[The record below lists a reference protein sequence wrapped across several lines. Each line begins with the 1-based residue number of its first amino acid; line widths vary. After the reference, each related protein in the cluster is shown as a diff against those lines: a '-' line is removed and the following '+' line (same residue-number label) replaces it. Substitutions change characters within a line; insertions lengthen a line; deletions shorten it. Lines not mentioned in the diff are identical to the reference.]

1 MNARDEMFT
10 MVEKQ
15 VVSKLYRCGSRAR
28 SPTFPHFPPRHRLKA
43 LRSSIHRPECRLS
56 QIYEQKKTK
65 NLVGQEN
72 ESNPRVREGLYS
84 ALPDWLE
91 IRVSAEEGRG
101 IFTKQALRAACSAHE
116 ENQGSLRRCTK
127 CRIVRY
133 CNSECQ
139 TTDWSIHKLECAALQ
154 RWFQAA
160 EGVDRPPGDAVR
172 CVARLLWRRQKRRD
186 SVWAKEIDSMQ
197 SHRIVVT
204 KGDQI
209 DTKHIEDQTQL
220 AHSLVQF
227 LGVAAPQELAEQFA
241 INSAGELVD
250 IISKFATNTF
260 TLSDPSL
267 TPIGACVSPAAALL
281 NHSCDPNVVAVFP
294 GNDSNNKKGQPL
306 LEIVAIR
313 DIKPG
318 EQLLTAYVDTTLPTP
333 LRQKALK
340 ETYFFTCYCHLC
352 DRPQGVDP
360 RESLWCPR
368 KCGGVCPLPVNDVE
382 LDAHVSTSCKTC
394 KTAVPTPAL
403 EEVLDAVRIGKEG
416 LEKAESLQFIEPA
429 RARKLTSNLIP
440 LLTSAGLSHSTYP
453 LLALTRLNQAL
464 LIDELSGVIPTTI
477 TTPRVED
484 GEEVLISPD
493 AQLSAKER
501 QEHLDE
507 CIQNGS
513 RVVTGLSALLVPGHP
528 MIGIALTELGKL
540 LAVDEVHPA
549 VHSETGG
556 SNSASA
562 NSSVFPPSG
571 PARVKQAYEMLMRA
585 RASLQIGFGTRNEG
599 GKVGKQVRENL
610 VRLEKEIEV
619 WTSGVKNV
627 LADKK
632 R

>member
-1 MNARDEMFT
+1 MY
-10 MVEKQ
+10 
-15 VVSKLYRCGSRAR
+15 SYW
-28 SPTFPHFPPRHRLKA
+28 RL
-43 LRSSIHRPECRLS
+43 
-56 QIYEQKKTK
+56 Q
-65 NLVGQEN
+65 
-72 ESNPRVREGLYS
+72 
-84 ALPDWLE
+84 
-91 IRVSAEEGRG
+91 
-101 IFTKQALRAACSAHE
+101 
-116 ENQGSLRRCTK
+116 
-127 CRIVRY
+127 
-133 CNSECQ
+133 
-139 TTDWSIHKLECAALQ
+139 
-154 RWFQAA
+154 
-160 EGVDRPPGDAVR
+160 
-172 CVARLLWRRQKRRD
+172 
-186 SVWAKEIDSMQ
+186 AKEIDSMQ

-227 LGVAAPQELAEQFA
+227 LGVTAPQELAEQFG

-250 IISKFATNTF
+250 IISKFTTNTF

-306 LEIVAIR
+306 LEVVAIR
-313 DIKPG
+313 DIKLG
-318 EQLLTAYVDTTLPTP
+318 EQLLTAYVDTTLPTS
-333 LRQKALK
+333 LRQKTLK
-340 ETYFFTCYCHLC
+340 ETYFFTCRCHLC
-352 DRPQGVDP
+352 DRPQDVDP

-368 KCGGVCPLPVNDVE
+368 KCGGVCPLPVDDVE
-382 LDAHVSTSCKTC
+382 LDAKVSTSCKTC

-416 LEKAESLQFIEPA
+416 FKKAESLQFIGYATEPA
-429 RARKLTSNLIP
+429 RAKKLTSNLIP

-464 LIDELSGVIPTTI
+464 LIDELSGVVPTTI
-477 TTPRVED
+477 TNPRVEED
-484 GEEVLISPD
+484 EEVLVSPD

-507 CIQNGS
+507 CIRNGS
-513 RVVTGLSALLVPGHP
+513 RVVTGLSALLVTGHP
-528 MIGIALTELGKL
+528 VIGIALAELGKL
-540 LAVDEVHPA
+540 LAVDEVHA
-549 VHSETGG
+549 ADHSETGG
-556 SNSASA
+556 SNAT
-562 NSSVFPPSG
+562 NSNLFPPSG

-599 GKVGKQVRENL
+599 GKVGRQVRESL

-627 LADKK
+627 LADRK